1 MTDAWQLSPYR
12 TPSRAEELADYQDD
26 LQTAARDAALLALRA
41 ELVAVQAKVLAAHR
55 RVANLI
61 DAVQAMETA
70 IADVDF
76 EMERE

>member
-1 MTDAWQLSPYR
+1 MTRDYLSYAERAQLNEIGLVRQGS
-12 TPSRAEELADYQDD
+12 ADDD
-26 LQTAARDAALLALRA
+26 RDAALLALRA
-41 ELVAVQAKVLAAHR
+41 DLVAVQAKVLAAHR

>member
-1 MTDAWQLSPYR
+1 MTRADLTHAERAQLN
-12 TPSRAEELADYQDD
+12 ELGFVRKSSADDD
-26 LQTAARDAALLALRA
+26 RDAALLALRA

-76 EMERE
+76 ERERE